1 MSMAMSDVERQRKR
15 RENNRC
21 KDMVRIS
28 FWIQND
34 ANQALQNLSRHLD
47 KRKPELIRE
56 LLLKAQGKV
65 LNKIHGDDEAWDQ
78 YWGVDRGMDQNEETG
93 VNEGTVV

>member
-1 MSMAMSDVERQRKR
+1 MAMSDVERQRKR
-15 RENNRC
+15 RENNRS

-47 KRKPELIRE
+47 KRKPDLIRD

-65 LNKIHGDDEAWDQ
+65 LNKIHGDDEAWDR
-78 YWGVDRGMDQNEETG
+78 YWCVDRGIDENEESG
-93 VNEGTVV
+93 VNENAVV

>member
-1 MSMAMSDVERQRKR
+1 MAMSDVERQRKR
-15 RENNRC
+15 RENNRS

-47 KRKPELIRE
+47 KRKPDLIRD

-65 LNKIHGDDEAWDQ
+65 LNKIHGDDEEWDR
-78 YWGVDRGMDQNEETG
+78 YWCVDRGIDENEESG
-93 VNEGTVV
+93 VNEGAVV

>member
-1 MSMAMSDVERQRKR
+1 MAMSDVERQRKR
-15 RENNRC
+15 RENNRS

-47 KRKPELIRE
+47 KRKPELIRD

-65 LNKIHGDDEAWDQ
+65 LNKIHGDDELWDR
-78 YWGVDRGMDQNEETG
+78 YWGVDRGIDESEASG
-93 VNEGTVV
+93 VNECAVV

>member
-1 MSMAMSDVERQRKR
+1 MAMSDVERQRKR
-15 RENNRC
+15 RENNRS

-47 KRKPELIRE
+47 KRKPDLIRD

-65 LNKIHGDDEAWDQ
+65 LNKIHGDDEAWDR
-78 YWGVDRGMDQNEETG
+78 YWGVDRGIDENEESG
-93 VNEGTVV
+93 VNEGAVV